1 MTTQWKVIPYGN
13 FDYEVNEYGEVY
25 SHKSNKLLKSCYGR
39 DGYERVCLYGGAGK
53 KKYIFRHNLVLRAFG
68 PEQPAGTTCDHI
80 DRNIHNNHISNLR

>member
-39 DGYERVCLYGGAGK
+39 DGYERVWWRRK
-53 KKYIFRHNLVLRAFG
+53 EEIYI
-68 PEQPAGTTCDHI
+68 
-80 DRNIHNNHISNLR
+80 